1 MSVKFRPGLLQK
13 RWTGVL
19 AGREKQSR
27 FVLNTHA
34 KRYTIL
40 DFFKKKKSLIYFQTI
55 NDNFNSLT
63 LPLAPLFSAII

>member
-34 KRYTIL
+34 KPH
-40 DFFKKKKSLIYFQTI
+40 KKSPIYFQTI

-63 LPLAPLFSAII
+63 PPLAPLFSAII